1 MQFSENFGL
10 KNIMIL
16 VDLNQ
21 VMISNLMGQLYSS
34 KTNEV
39 DEDLLRHM
47 VLNGIRSY
55 RNKFS
60 EEYGELVICCDD
72 TNNWRKDSFPY
83 YKAHRKTNRDESDLD
98 WPNIFNCLNNIRDE
112 LKEFFPYKHIRV
124 NRCEADDIIGTICH
138 TEGVAL
144 GDGKEKILV
153 LSGDKDFIQLHGPN
167 VKQYN
172 PVLNKFVGKGE
183 DPVIYIKEHIL
194 KGDRSDGVPNVLS
207 DDNVFIEGRR
217 QRPLSKKKIDAWVNE
232 VFMTFTEEEQKNYSR
247 NRRLID
253 LSCIPPELEEKIINE
268 FIDAKVASRD
278 KILNYFIT
286 KKLKTLIEVIDE
298 F

>member
-1 MQFSENFGL
+1 
-10 KNIMIL
+10 MII
-16 VDLNQ
+16 VDINQ
-21 VMISNLMGQLYSS
+21 IMISNLMVQINGRNAVELS
-34 KTNEV
+34 
-39 DEDLLRHM
+39 EDLVRHM
-47 VLNGIRSY
+47 VLNSLRGH
-55 RNKFS
+55 NKKFRK
-60 EEYGELVICCDD
+60 EYGEMVIACDSK
-72 TNNWRKDSFPY
+72 NVWRREVFPN
-83 YKAHRKTNRDESDLD
+83 YKAGRKATREKSEHDWDTIFSMLHTIKDE
-98 WPNIFNCLNNIRDE
+98 IRSF
-112 LKEFFPYKHIRV
+112 LPYKVIELETA
-124 NRCEADDIIGTICH
+124 EADDIIATLVKRTQNEVGPNH
-138 TEGVAL
+138 
-144 GDGKEKILV
+144 KKKILI

-183 DPVIYIKEHIL
+183 DPTIYIKEHIL
-194 KGDRSDGVPNVLS
+194 KGDRSDGIPNVLS

-217 QRPLSKKKIDAWVNE
+217 QRPLSKKKIESWVNE
-232 VFMTFTEEEQKNYSR
+232 VFMTFTEEEQKNYNR
-247 NRRLID
+247 NRQLID

>member
-1 MQFSENFGL
+1 
-10 KNIMIL
+10 
-16 VDLNQ
+16 
-21 VMISNLMGQLYSS
+21 
-34 KTNEV
+34 
-39 DEDLLRHM
+39 
-47 VLNGIRSY
+47 
-55 RNKFS
+55 
-60 EEYGELVICCDD
+60 
-72 TNNWRKDSFPY
+72 
-83 YKAHRKTNRDESDLD
+83 
-98 WPNIFNCLNNIRDE
+98 
-112 LKEFFPYKHIRV
+112 
-124 NRCEADDIIGTICH
+124 
-138 TEGVAL
+138 
-144 GDGKEKILV
+144 
-153 LSGDKDFIQLHGPN
+153 
-167 VKQYN
+167 
-172 PVLNKFVGKGE
+172 
-183 DPVIYIKEHIL
+183 
-194 KGDRSDGVPNVLS
+194 VPNVLS

>member
-1 MQFSENFGL
+1 
-10 KNIMIL
+10 MII
-16 VDLNQ
+16 VDINQ
-21 VMISNLMGQLYSS
+21 IMISNLMVQINGRNAVELS
-34 KTNEV
+34 
-39 DEDLLRHM
+39 EDLVRHM
-47 VLNGIRSY
+47 VLNSLRGH
-55 RNKFS
+55 NKKFRK
-60 EEYGELVICCDD
+60 EYGEMVIACDSK
-72 TNNWRKDSFPY
+72 NVWRREVFPN
-83 YKAHRKTNRDESDLD
+83 YKAGRKATREKSEHDWDTIFSMLHTIKDE
-98 WPNIFNCLNNIRDE
+98 IRSF
-112 LKEFFPYKHIRV
+112 LPYKVIELETA
-124 NRCEADDIIGTICH
+124 EADDIIATLVKRTQNEVGPNH
-138 TEGVAL
+138 
-144 GDGKEKILV
+144 KKKILI

-183 DPVIYIKEHIL
+183 DPTIYIKEHIL
-194 KGDRSDGVPNVLS
+194 KGDRSDGIPNVLS

-217 QRPLSKKKIDAWVNE
+217 QRPLSKKKIESWVNE

>member
-1 MQFSENFGL
+1 
-10 KNIMIL
+10 
-16 VDLNQ
+16 
-21 VMISNLMGQLYSS
+21 MISNLMVQINGRNAVELS
-34 KTNEV
+34 
-39 DEDLLRHM
+39 EDLVRHM
-47 VLNGIRSY
+47 VLNSLRGH
-55 RNKFS
+55 NKKFRK
-60 EEYGELVICCDD
+60 EYGEMVIACDSK
-72 TNNWRKDSFPY
+72 NVWRREVFPN
-83 YKAHRKTNRDESDLD
+83 YKAGRKATREKSEHDWDAIFSMLHTIKDE
-98 WPNIFNCLNNIRDE
+98 IRSF
-112 LKEFFPYKHIRV
+112 LPYKVIELETA
-124 NRCEADDIIGTICH
+124 EADDIIATLVKRTQNEVGPNH
-138 TEGVAL
+138 
-144 GDGKEKILV
+144 KKKILI

-183 DPVIYIKEHIL
+183 DPTIYIKEHIL
-194 KGDRSDGVPNVLS
+194 KGDRSDGIPNVLS

-217 QRPLSKKKIDAWVNE
+217 QRPLSKKKIESWVNE
-232 VFMTFTEEEQKNYSR
+232 VFMTFTEEEQKNYDR
-247 NRRLID
+247 NRKLID